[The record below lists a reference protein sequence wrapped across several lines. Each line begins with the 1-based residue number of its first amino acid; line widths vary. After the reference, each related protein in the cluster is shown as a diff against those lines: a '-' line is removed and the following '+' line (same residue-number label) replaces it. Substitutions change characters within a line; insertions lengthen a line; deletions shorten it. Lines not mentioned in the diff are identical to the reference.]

1 MDVVEGIQVP
11 ATRLLLRLDFWRLFS
26 RRSSTRCLSHG
37 ICFHRSIPCSPHPP
51 LLFLMFPSWNRVME
65 CWTLHSFD
73 PIWTKLDRL
82 SLSFL
87 LRSTWRTLLSFPI
100 HYSRCMCNL
109 SFQNCRYYTSNP
121 KCFNITIY
129 SSMKLSI
136 DHYLLSTLETDFSLL
151 SVWLFGGLSH
161 VLVDSCSISFL
172 WLLPFVLFLF
182 GDVSAYNS
190 FISPHLKYSL
200 HNYDCIHLL
209 LFGDG

>member
-37 ICFHRSIPCSPHPP
+37 ICFHRSIPCSPRPP

-73 PIWTKLDRL
+73 PIWTKLDCL

-87 LRSTWRTLLSFPI
+87 LRSTWQTLLTAAVCATFHARTVGITHRIQSALISPFILPWNYPSI
-100 HYSRCMCNL
+100 TTCCLLWRLIPL
-109 SFQNCRYYTSNP
+109 SCLYD
-121 KCFNITIY
+121 C
-129 SSMKLSI
+129 
-136 DHYLLSTLETDFSLL
+136 LE
-151 SVWLFGGLSH
+151 VYSH

-182 GDVSAYNS
+182 GDVSAYDS

>member
-37 ICFHRSIPCSPHPP
+37 ICFHRSIPCSPRPP

-73 PIWTKLDRL
+73 PIWTKLDCL

-87 LRSTWRTLLSFPI
+87 LRSTWQTLLSFPI
-100 HYSRCMCNL
+100 HYSRCMYNL
-109 SFQNCRYYTSNP
+109 SFQNYRYYTSNP

-136 DHYLLSTLETDFSLL
+136 DHYLLSTLETDSSLL
-151 SVWLFGGLSH
+151 SVWLFGGLFTYSSWLMFDIIPLAFTIRFIF
-161 VLVDSCSISFL
+161 VWRRFSL
-172 WLLPFVLFLF
+172 WF
-182 GDVSAYNS
+182 
-190 FISPHLKYSL
+190 
-200 HNYDCIHLL
+200 IHLSSSQVL
-209 LFGDG
+209 SP